1 MATIDQLLGDG
12 GQGRGVSR
20 ESGVDPLVDLF
31 NAAADDLTEL
41 HSKVTGLMVALDAE
55 GALGGGYVA
64 GFTPAA
70 QTLVK
75 GS

>member
-12 GQGRGVSR
+12 GMGRGVSK
-20 ESGVDPLVDLF
+20 ESGVDNLVELF

-41 HSKVTGLMVALDAE
+41 RTQFVALLTQLDTE
-55 GALGGGYVA
+55 GGLGGGYVA

-70 QTLVK
+70 LTLVK
-75 GS
+75 GT

>member
-12 GQGRGVSR
+12 GQGRGVTR

-31 NAAADDLTEL
+31 NATVDDLTEL
-41 HSKVTGLMVALDAE
+41 RTQFIALLTQLDTE
-55 GALGGGYVA
+55 GGLGGGYVA
-64 GFTPAA
+64 GFSPAA
-70 QTLVK
+70 LTLVK